1 MILLSLGSNLPSKF
15 GDSKKTL
22 LKCYEFFNNSNVKIL
37 KKSSFYES
45 VAVPNKSDP
54 KFINSVISI
63 ETKFSP
69 EELIKYILSVEEKF
83 DRKRAQVNA
92 PRTCDIDI
100 VDFNGEVINILNKN
114 ISLEIPHPRLEKRS
128 FVLYPIREIDKNWKS
143 PLSGKYI
150 DQLIENL
157 DTETKK
163 NITII

>member
-22 LKCYEFFNNSNVKIL
+22 LKCYEFFSNSEVKIL

-45 VAVPNKSDP
+45 VAIPNKSDP

-157 DTETKK
+157 DVETKK

>member
-15 GDSKKTL
+15 GDSKKSL
-22 LKCYEFFNNSNVKIL
+22 LKCYDFFNNDDIKIL

-45 VAVPNKSDP
+45 LAIPNKSDP
-54 KFINSVISI
+54 KFINSVISV

-69 EELIKYILSVEEKF
+69 VELMKYIFKVEKKF
-83 DRKRAQVNA
+83 DRKREQINA
-92 PRTCDIDI
+92 PRTCDVDIIDY
-100 VDFNGEVINILNKN
+100 NSEVINIFNKN
-114 ISLEIPHPRLEKRS
+114 ISLQIPHPRLEQRS

-143 PLSGKYI
+143 PISGKNI

-157 DTETKK
+157 DSKIKK

>member
-22 LKCYEFFNNSNVKIL
+22 LKCYEFFNNSDVKIL

-45 VAVPNKSDP
+45 VAIPNKTDP

-128 FVLYPIREIDKNWKS
+128 FVLYPIREIDRNWKS

>member
-15 GDSKKTL
+15 GDSKNTI
-22 LKCYEFFNNSNVKIL
+22 LKCYEFFNNNDIKIL

-45 VAVPNKSDP
+45 IAVPNKSDP
-54 KFINSVISI
+54 KFVNSVISV
-63 ETKFSP
+63 ETRFSP
-69 EELIKYILSVEEKF
+69 EELIKYILKVEEKF
-83 DRKRAQVNA
+83 DRKREQINA

-100 VDFNGEVINILNKN
+100 LDFNSEIINIFNKN
-114 ISLEIPHPRLEKRS
+114 ISLEIPHPRLEQRS

-143 PLSGKYI
+143 PLSGKKI

-157 DTETKK
+157 DAETKK

>member
-15 GDSKKTL
+15 GDSKQTL
-22 LKCYEFFNNSNVKIL
+22 LKCYEFFNNDDVKIL

-45 VAVPNKSDP
+45 TAVPNNLDP
-54 KFINSVISI
+54 KFINSIISI
-63 ETKFSP
+63 TTRFSA
-69 EELIKYILSVEEKF
+69 EELIKYILKVEKKF
-83 DRKRAQVNA
+83 HRKRHQINA

-100 VDFNGEVINILNKN
+100 IDFNGQKINISNIN
-114 ISLEIPHPRLEKRS
+114 ISLEIPHPRLEQRS

-143 PLSGKYI
+143 PLSGKKI

-157 DTETKK
+157 DSETKK